1 MIFFPFYP
9 ALMLAVESH
18 NVIDM
23 RLWKIATGGVHAGE
37 ETRLMVSE
45 KVDAALQAGAMLMT
59 GKSSA
64 EVIDFYRKHVAA
76 NAARLT

>member
-23 RLWKIATGGVHAGE
+23 HLWENRSRRRACGE
-37 ETRLMVSE
+37 EPPLMVSE
-45 KVDAALQAGAMLMT
+45 KVDAAVEAGAMTPKALQ
-59 GKSSA
+59 K
-64 EVIDFYRKHVAA
+64 
-76 NAARLT
+76 